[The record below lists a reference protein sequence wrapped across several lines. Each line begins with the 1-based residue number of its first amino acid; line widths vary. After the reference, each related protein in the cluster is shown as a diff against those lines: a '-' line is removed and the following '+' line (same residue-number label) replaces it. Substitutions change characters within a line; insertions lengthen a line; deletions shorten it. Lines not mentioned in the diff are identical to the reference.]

1 MQHLPRRRP
10 LHERAALFTL
20 TVAVKWF
27 PVYTCNDS
35 VWRYFLMKA
44 VLAVAAAV
52 AGLLVSA
59 VPVLA
64 HHSFAAEY
72 DAAKP
77 VKVSGTVT
85 KMEWM
90 NPHARFYVDVK
101 DESGKVTN
109 WEFELG
115 SPNGLMRKGW
125 TRNSLKEGDKITV
138 DGYLAKDG
146 AHLAN
151 ARTVALADGRK
162 VFAGAA
168 DDGGPS
174 K

>member
-1 MQHLPRRRP
+1 MQLKSFV
-10 LHERAALFTL
+10 LLTAAG
-20 TVAVKWF
+20 
-27 PVYTCNDS
+27 
-35 VWRYFLMKA
+35 
-44 VLAVAAAV
+44 LAVSV
-52 AGLLVSA
+52 APA
-59 VPVLA
+59 IA

-72 DAAKP
+72 DSNKP
-77 VKVSGTVT
+77 ITLKGEVT
-85 KMEWM
+85 KLEWM

-101 DESGKVTN
+101 DDGGKVTN

-115 SPNGLMRKGW
+115 SPNGLMRRGW
-125 TRNSLKEGDKITV
+125 TRSSLKPGDTITV
-138 DGYLAKDG
+138 EGYLAKDG

-168 DDGGPS
+168 EDGGPT